1 MASSVQESI
10 WLKQFGSELDK
21 NFDGPVELKCDNQSA
36 ISLANCDGFR
46 QRTKHIDIRH
56 HYLREKVEN
65 STVVVKYIPTNE
77 MAADNL
83 TKAVAKDKHNFCSKE
98 MGLWF

>member
-1 MASSVQESI
+1 M
-10 WLKQFGSELDK
+10 KQFGYELDK
-21 NFDGPVELKCDNQSA
+21 SLEGSVQLLCDNQSA
-36 ISLANCDGFR
+36 ISLAESDGYR

-65 STVVVKYIPTNE
+65 GSVVIDYIPTNE

-83 TKAVAKDKHNFCSKE
+83 TKAVPKEKHDFCSRA